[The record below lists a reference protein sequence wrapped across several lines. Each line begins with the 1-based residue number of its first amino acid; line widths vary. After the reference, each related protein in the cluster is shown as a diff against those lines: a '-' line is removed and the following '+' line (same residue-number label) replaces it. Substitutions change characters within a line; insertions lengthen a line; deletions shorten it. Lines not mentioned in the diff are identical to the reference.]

1 MKDTILKKNIIN
13 IILFILTIITTL
25 IAGTMQRGYN
35 PLVIKNLIYG
45 LPFSVS
51 IILILG
57 SHELGHYFSAKKNG
71 IMATLPYFIPAPHF
85 IGTFGA
91 VIKMQSQI
99 PNRKALIQVGSTG
112 PIVGFLVSTLAIFWG
127 LKISSVAPSEGLEG
141 IKLGN
146 SILFYLISKI
156 TFKEIKEGYDII
168 LHPVAFA
175 GWIGYFVTAM
185 NLFPIGQLDGGHIIY
200 GLFPEKQRTISIIA
214 VCIMVLCGILWNGW
228 LFFSLVTLFL
238 IGTVHPPTNDDLTGI
253 DLKTKITGIVS
264 IIIFIL
270 TFIPVPFSL

>member
-1 MKDTILKKNIIN
+1 M
-13 IILFILTIITTL
+13 TTL

-35 PLVIKNLIYG
+35 PLILKNLIYG
-45 LPFSVS
+45 IPFSAS

-57 SHELGHYFSAKKNG
+57 SHELGHYFSAKRNG

-99 PNRKALIQVGSTG
+99 PDRKALIQVGSTG
-112 PIVGFLVSTLAIFWG
+112 PIVGFIVSTFAIIFG
-127 LKISSVAPSEGLEG
+127 LKISSVAPAEDLEG

-146 SILFYLISKI
+146 SLLFYLISKI

-200 GLFPEKQRTISIIA
+200 GLFPRKQRLISIIS
-214 VCIMVLCGILWNGW
+214 VCIMVLFGIFWNGW
-228 LFFSLVTLFL
+228 LFFSLVTLLL
-238 IGTVHPPTNDDLTGI
+238 IGTVHPPTNDDLAEV
-253 DLKTKITGIVS
+253 DMKTKIIGIIS

-270 TFIPVPFSL
+270 TFIPVPFLL